1 MPKFFFHFATPAD
14 YFEDNIGSD
23 LEDLAA
29 VHSRAARLVFCVMRW
44 SRLGASRPDFRRWI
58 VTVTD
63 ERRRPV
69 MNMIFPLSIVPKT
82 GKPTTIRDARA
93 LLLAL
98 DAKLGSGERSPRAKP
113 VSA

>member
-23 LEDLAA
+23 LDDLTA
-29 VHSRAARLVFCVMRW
+29 VHCRAARLVFCVMKW
-44 SRLGASRPDFRRWI
+44 SLLGNNRPDFRRWI

-63 ERRRPV
+63 ERRQPV

-82 GKPTTIRDARA
+82 DKPTPIKDARA

-98 DAKLGSGERSPRAKP
+98 DAKLESGACDHPGRNR
-113 VSA
+113 